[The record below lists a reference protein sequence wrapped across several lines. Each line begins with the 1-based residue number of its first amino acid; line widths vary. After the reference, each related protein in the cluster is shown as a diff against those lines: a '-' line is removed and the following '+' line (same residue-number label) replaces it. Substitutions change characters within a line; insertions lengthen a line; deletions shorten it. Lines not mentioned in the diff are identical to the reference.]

1 MIVTITSYAP
11 VRALSTPTIQ
21 PITAPPTN
29 APSTQTM
36 TWITGGRLT
45 PKPSQVATI
54 ARPTHWP
61 AAQMLNSPVRNAI
74 ATDRPVRISGVA
86 LAAVSDSG
94 NKIAAIDPPWNA
106 ALTVDGLRIAPS
118 NIWE

>member
-1 MIVTITSYAP
+1 MTSCAP
-11 VRALSTPTIQ
+11 VLALSKPTNQ

-29 APSTQTM
+29 APSTHTM

-54 ARPTHWP
+54 APPTHWP
-61 AAQMLNSPVRNAI
+61 AAPMLNNPALNAI

-86 LAAVSDSG
+86 WAHVDDSG
-94 NKIAAIDPPWNA
+94 
-106 ALTVDGLRIAPS
+106 
-118 NIWE
+118 